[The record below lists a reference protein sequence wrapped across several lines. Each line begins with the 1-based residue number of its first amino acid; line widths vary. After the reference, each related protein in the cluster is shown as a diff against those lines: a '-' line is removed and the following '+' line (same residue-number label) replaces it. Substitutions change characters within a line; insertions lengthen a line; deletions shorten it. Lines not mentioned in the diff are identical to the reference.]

1 MKVFISWSG
10 ERNAFVAQALRD
22 WLPNVI
28 QALEPWLSKAD
39 IDQGARWS
47 TEIAVQLQDSKIGI
61 ICLTPENLREPWIL
75 FEAGALSK
83 TLDQT
88 FVCPYLIDLD
98 TVDLEWP
105 LAMFQATKADKEST
119 KLLMKTINHAL
130 DKRALAESRLDGIF
144 EVWWPELEQKLRG
157 LPPRPG
163 AKPVRD
169 QRVILEEIVD
179 LARNNTMTSQ
189 QTVALLHVLKTQ
201 VQNIFQLRAP
211 RLFNPFPAEANWFQS
226 LTANRST
233 KVDDT
238 GRLYYVTS
246 LLEKGSRQNRTFE
259 WRGFKPP
266 AGRNWKFSVDRLES
280 LMEKGRISLNGR
292 FPKLRIYAADAPTS
306 PDTR

>member
-1 MKVFISWSG
+1 
-10 ERNAFVAQALRD
+10 
-22 WLPNVI
+22 
-28 QALEPWLSKAD
+28 
-39 IDQGARWS
+39 
-47 TEIAVQLQDSKIGI
+47 
-61 ICLTPENLREPWIL
+61 
-75 FEAGALSK
+75 
-83 TLDQT
+83 
-88 FVCPYLIDLD
+88 
-98 TVDLEWP
+98 
-105 LAMFQATKADKEST
+105 
-119 KLLMKTINHAL
+119 
-130 DKRALAESRLDGIF
+130 
-144 EVWWPELEQKLRG
+144 
-157 LPPRPG
+157 
-163 AKPVRD
+163 
-169 QRVILEEIVD
+169 
-179 LARNNTMTSQ
+179 MTSQ